1 MYLNNRS
8 SPPPPLPPLFF
19 LLFLFRFR
27 KEKKQRR
34 PLRGGGNQ
42 SLHWLSPCL
51 HRLMCLCSRPQS
63 PAFQL
68 SWCLRGCL
76 LAASHS
82 AQPRKAAPCP
92 PRFYQGPKPFFPQDT
107 VPAEA
112 GLSKTSSSLPFPL
125 EEWQSKHLIII
136 SGHFFSPYYSP
147 FTVQKHC
154 QGGRREMSLHHLM
167 ICKGNFC
174 FG

>member
-8 SPPPPLPPLFF
+8 SPPAPSLFSPFLVPLWE
-19 LLFLFRFR
+19 R
-27 KEKKQRR
+27 EKTKKTFAW
-34 PLRGGGNQ
+34 GGDQ

-51 HRLMCLCSRPQS
+51 HRLMRLCSQPHS

-82 AQPRKAAPCP
+82 AQPRKPAPCP
-92 PRFYQGPKPFFPQDT
+92 PRCYQDPKPLFPQDT
-107 VPAEA
+107 VPTE
-112 GLSKTSSSLPFPL
+112 LSKTSSSLPFPL
-125 EEWQSKHLIII
+125 EEWQSKHFVII